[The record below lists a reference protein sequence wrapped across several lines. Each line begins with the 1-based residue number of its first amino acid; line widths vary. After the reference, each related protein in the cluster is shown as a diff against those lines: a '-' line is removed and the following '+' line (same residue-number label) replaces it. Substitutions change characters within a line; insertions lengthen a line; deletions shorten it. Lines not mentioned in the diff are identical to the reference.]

1 MVLNNEQ
8 RYHFGK
14 DQKLK
19 SRKLL
24 QKLFAEGK
32 HINAHPLKAIW
43 LPENEIQ
50 FFQAGVSV
58 SSRHF
63 KKAVDRNRIKRLMR
77 EVLRLQKNEL
87 EQLLTDREKQLS
99 LFLIYTG
106 KDLPEYKLIFDNCAV
121 ILKKLIKTVNAS
133 H

>member
-1 MVLNNEQ
+1 MILNNEQ

-14 DQKLK
+14 DQKLI

-32 HINAHPLKAIW
+32 HINAHPLKAIY
-43 LPENEIQ
+43 LSENEIH

-77 EVLRLQKNEL
+77 EALRLQKNEL
-87 EQLLTDREKQLS
+87 EQLLTEREKQLS

-106 KDLPEYKLIFDNCAV
+106 KDLPEYKMIFDNCTI
-121 ILKKLIKTVNAS
+121 ILKKLIKTINAS

>member
-1 MVLNNEQ
+1 MVLNNHQ

-43 LPENEIQ
+43 LQENDIR

-63 KKAVDRNRIKRLMR
+63 KKAVDRNRIKRLLR
-77 EVLRLQKNEL
+77 EALRLQKNEL
-87 EQLLTDREKQLS
+87 EQILTINEKKLS
-99 LFLIYTG
+99 LFIIYTG
-106 KDLPEYKLIFDNCAV
+106 KELPDYSLIFDSCTT
-121 ILKKLIKTVNAS
+121 IFKKLKKSFDVVN
-133 H
+133 

>member
-1 MVLNNEQ
+1 MVLNKEQ

-14 DQKLK
+14 GQKLK

-24 QKLFAEGK
+24 QKIFAEGK

-43 LPENEIQ
+43 LSENDIH
-50 FFQAGVSV
+50 FFQAGVAV

-77 EVLRLQKNEL
+77 EALRLQKNEL
-87 EQLLTDREKQLS
+87 EQLLTEREKQLS

-106 KDLPEYKLIFDNCAV
+106 KDLPEYKMIFDNCTI

>member
-1 MVLNNEQ
+1 MVLNNQQ

-24 QKLFAEGK
+24 QKIFAEGK

-43 LPENEIQ
+43 LPENDIR
-50 FFQAGVSV
+50 FFQAGVAV

-63 KKAVDRNRIKRLMR
+63 KKAVDRNRIKRLLR
-77 EVLRLQKNEL
+77 EALRLQKNEL
-87 EQLLTDREKQLS
+87 EQILIANEKQLS
-99 LFLIYTG
+99 LFIIYTG
-106 KDLPEYKLIFDNCAV
+106 KELPDYSLIFDSCTA
-121 ILKKLIKTVNAS
+121 IFKKLKKSFDVV

>member
-1 MVLNNEQ
+1 MILNNEQ

-14 DQKLK
+14 DQKIK

-32 HINAHPLKAIW
+32 HINAHPLKAIY
-43 LPENEIQ
+43 LPVSEIH

-77 EVLRLQKNEL
+77 EALRLQKNEL
-87 EQLLTDREKQLS
+87 EQLLTKREKQLS

-106 KDLPEYKLIFDNCAV
+106 KDLPEYKLIFDSCAG
-121 ILKKLIKTVNAS
+121 ILKKLIKTANAS

>member
-1 MVLNNEQ
+1 MVLNNNE

-24 QKLFAEGK
+24 QKIFAEGK

-43 LPENEIQ
+43 LSENDIHC
-50 FFQAGVSV
+50 FQAGVAV

-77 EVLRLQKNEL
+77 EALRLQKNEL
-87 EQLLTDREKQLS
+87 EQLLTEREKQLS

-106 KDLPEYKLIFDNCAV
+106 KDLPEYKLIFENCTI